1 MTTIAPRMVLRGPSV
16 AGAHV
21 VECRM
26 PDSRT
31 MPRVDTGIP
40 GLDTIL
46 DGGLFKGGVY
56 IVEGPPGSGKTI
68 LGNQVCFH
76 RAAAGDS
83 TIYITLLAESHT
95 RMIAHLRT
103 MEFFRPELIAS
114 AIYYISAFKVLEES
128 GLEGLLR
135 SLQEAVH
142 QRKAAFVVLDGLVSA
157 EEFAPTARAYKKFIH
172 ELQTVSSMTGCTV
185 LLLSST
191 ERAAGFRPE
200 HTMVD
205 GLIELG
211 DTVVG
216 VQSLRH
222 VVVRKLRGARQL
234 RGRHAMEV
242 SSAGI
247 KVRPRIE
254 TLLHL
259 PDENEPAPRQMAQV
273 DFGVIGLDAMLRGGL
288 PGGSNT
294 IVLGPSGSGKT
305 MLGLQFLS
313 AGARVDEI
321 GLYLGFYERPANLLA
336 KGARLGLGL
345 DAARERGVLHLLWEP
360 PIEGGLDAV
369 VERVLRAVV
378 DRRVTRLCF
387 DGLHGF
393 RHHAEYPER
402 TRAVF
407 SAFAAELTR
416 LGVTT
421 LFTLETG
428 DIVSAGIAIPIDGVS
443 ALADNILLLRH
454 VELRS
459 QLYRLISILKV
470 RDRAYDGAIREFQI
484 TDRGVVVADTFDS
497 AEQIL
502 TGAARTVVEPESQR

>member
-1 MTTIAPRMVLRGPSV
+1 MGARASV
-16 AGAHV
+16 SCCLV

-26 PDSRT
+26 SD
-31 MPRVDTGIP
+31 PRSLGRIDTGVP

-46 DGGLFKGGVY
+46 QGGLFKGGVY
-56 IVEGPPGSGKTI
+56 IVEGSPGSGKTI
-68 LGNQVCFH
+68 LGNQICFH
-76 RAAAGDS
+76 RAMRGDS

-95 RMIAHLRT
+95 RLIAHLRT
-103 MEFFRPELIAS
+103 MEFFRPELIS
-114 AIYYISAFKVLEES
+114 SSIYYISAFKVLEEA
-128 GLEGLLR
+128 GLEGLLKSVQGAMYSR
-135 SLQEAVH
+135 NAT
-142 QRKAAFVVLDGLVSA
+142 FIVLDGLVSA
-157 EEFAPTARAYKKFIH
+157 EEFAPSARSFKKFIH
-172 ELQTVSSMTGCTV
+172 ELQTISGMTGCTV

-191 ERAAGFRPE
+191 ERAGGFRPE

-216 VQSLRH
+216 VQAMRH
-222 VVVRKLRGARQL
+222 VLVRKLRGSHQL
-234 RGRHAMEV
+234 RGRHAMEI

-247 KVRPRIE
+247 KIRPRIE
-254 TLLHL
+254 TLLRT
-259 PDENEPAPRQMAQV
+259 PDEDDPAPRPVEQA

-305 MLGLQFLS
+305 MLGLQFLI
-313 AGARVDEI
+313 AGAQRDRV
-321 GLYLGFYERPANLLA
+321 GLYVGFYERPSNLVA
-336 KGARLGLGL
+336 KGGRLGLGL
-345 DAARERGVLHLLWEP
+345 DSARERGMLHLFWEAP
-360 PIEGGLDAV
+360 TEGVLDAV

-378 DRRVTRLCF
+378 DLDVKRLCF

-407 SAFAAELTR
+407 SALAHELTR
-416 LGVTT
+416 RGVTT
-421 LFTLETG
+421 LFTLESPELVG
-428 DIVSAGIAIPIDGVS
+428 SGIELPIEGVS
-443 ALADNILLLRH
+443 SLADNIILLRH

-459 QLYRLISILKV
+459 QLYRLISIVKV
-470 RDRAYDGAIREFQI
+470 RDRAYDGAIREFRI
-484 TDRGVVVADTFDS
+484 TDRGIVVADTFDS

-502 TGAARTVVEPESQR
+502 TGTARIVAEPET

>member
-1 MTTIAPRMVLRGPSV
+1 
-16 AGAHV
+16 
-21 VECRM
+21 M
-26 PDSRT
+26 PDTRS
-31 MPRVDTGIP
+31 MSRVDTGIP
-40 GLDTIL
+40 GLDTL
-46 DGGLFKGGVY
+46 LNGGLFKGGVY
-56 IVEGPPGSGKTI
+56 IIEGAPGSGKTI
-68 LGNQVCFH
+68 LGNQICFH
-76 RAAAGDS
+76 RAAHGDS

-95 RMIAHLRT
+95 RMIAHLRG
-103 MEFFRPELIAS
+103 MEFFRAELIAS

-128 GLEGLLR
+128 GLDGLLKSIR
-135 SLQEAVH
+135 EAVAA
-142 QRKAAFVVLDGLVSA
+142 RKASFVVLDGLVSA
-157 EEFAPTARAYKKFIH
+157 EEFAPSPRAFKKFIH
-172 ELQTVSSMTGCTV
+172 EVQTISGMVGCTV

-211 DTVVG
+211 DTAVG

-222 VVVRKLRGARQL
+222 VVVRKMRGTRQL
-234 RGRHAMEV
+234 RGRHALEI
-242 SSAGI
+242 SHAGI
-247 KVRPRIE
+247 KIRPRIE
-254 TLLHL
+254 TLLHI
-259 PDENEPAPRQMAQV
+259 PGEDDPAPRPIGPAN
-273 DFGVIGLDAMLRGGL
+273 FGVIGLDAMLRGGL
-288 PGGSNT
+288 PGGSST

-313 AGARVDEI
+313 AGARDDQI
-321 GLYLGFYERPANLLA
+321 GLYLGFYERPASLLA
-336 KGARLGLGL
+336 KGNRLGLGL
-345 DAARERGVLHLLWEP
+345 DAAAGRGVLHLLWEA
-360 PIEGGLDAV
+360 PIEGVLDAV

-378 DRRVTRLCF
+378 EHRVNRLCF

-407 SAFAAELTR
+407 SALSDELTR
-416 LGVTT
+416 RGVTS
-421 LFTLETG
+421 LFTLETSELVG
-428 DIVSAGIAIPIDGVS
+428 SGIEVPIDGVS

-484 TDRGVVVADTFDS
+484 TDRGVIVADTFDS

-502 TGAARTVVEPESQR
+502 TGAARVVVDPEPQR